1 MQRCVAD
8 RTMRRATARD
18 MLAAVTVEPVV
29 PAQLLTSASRLVEI
43 PGLVAVVLGGS
54 RAIGCHRP
62 DSDIDL
68 GLYYRGRL
76 DVEALRALAAELADR
91 VFGVFE
97 PGGWGPWV
105 DGGAWLEIAGVRVD
119 WMYRDLDRV
128 GQVWADCRA
137 GRYEIGTQ
145 AGHPLGFYSHAY
157 PGEVALCRILADPT
171 GELAALRAATQRYPD
186 ALVAATWEPE
196 LVLYG
201 AASHGVA
208 AVEPWYAAGCL
219 FRAIG
224 VLGHALHGHHRVWIT
239 SEKRLIDSA
248 GRLRNAPAEFT
259 RRAHAILAR
268 IGGTADEIAAA
279 VDAARALVADTL
291 ARLPAPPALALPQ
304 DRGQR

>member
-1 MQRCVAD
+1 
-8 RTMRRATARD
+8 MRQATARD
-18 MLAAVTVEPVV
+18 MLAAVTLEPLV
-29 PAQLLTSASRLVEI
+29 PPHLLALASRLVEV
-43 PGLVAVVLGGS
+43 PGIVAAVLGGS

-62 DSDIDL
+62 DSDVDL

-76 DVEALRALAAELADR
+76 DVEALRGLAAELADR
-91 VFGVFE
+91 VFDVFE

-105 DGGAWLEIAGVRVD
+105 DGGAWLEVAGVRVD
-119 WMYRDLDRV
+119 WIYRDLDRV
-128 GQVWADCRA
+128 TQVWSECRA
-137 GRYEIGTQ
+137 GRYEIGIQ

-186 ALVAATWEPE
+186 ALAEALVAATWEPD

-248 GRLRNAPAEFT
+248 GRLRDAPAEFP
-259 RRAHAILAR
+259 RRAQAILAG
-268 IGGTADEIAAA
+268 IGATSHEIAAA
-279 VDAARALVADTL
+279 VDAARALVADTI
-291 ARLPAPPALALPQ
+291 ARLPARPALALPQ
-304 DRGQR
+304 